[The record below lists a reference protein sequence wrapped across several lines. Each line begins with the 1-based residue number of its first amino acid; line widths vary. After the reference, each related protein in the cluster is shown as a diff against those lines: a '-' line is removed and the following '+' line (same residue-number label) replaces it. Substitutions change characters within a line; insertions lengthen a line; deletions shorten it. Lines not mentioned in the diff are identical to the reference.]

1 MQCLED
7 LAYTSG
13 ELTQRINIPSEGQ
26 GRVIGNDLQMA
37 HGLEIVEQ
45 KAQVKVNVI
54 TLKKARSE
62 WQMVKQ
68 PRARSCLR

>member
-1 MQCLED
+1 M
-7 LAYTSG
+7 
-13 ELTQRINIPSEGQ
+13 
-26 GRVIGNDLQMA
+26 QMA

-45 KAQVKVNVI
+45 KAQVKVKVI